1 MKFTCGAYSFQDYS
15 FQALVSSISQE
26 SSNFLDGNNQYFH
39 KLIIKKSNCAFSST
53 MLGVFSKKYDLIASK
68 QQMFNNF
75 VIKLFKHDNKIDKM
89 IASPFEVKKFIECKT

>member
-1 MKFTCGAYSFQDYS
+1 MKFICGAYSFQDYS

-26 SSNFLDGNNQYFH
+26 SSNFLDGVFH

-53 MLGVFSKKYDLIASK
+53 MLDVFSKKYDLIASK

-75 VIKLFKHDNKIDKM
+75 VIKLFKHDNKTDKM

>member
-1 MKFTCGAYSFQDYS
+1 MKFICGAYSFQDYS

-26 SSNFLDGNNQYFH
+26 SSNFLDGVFH

-53 MLGVFSKKYDLIASK
+53 MLDVFSKKYDLIASK

-89 IASPFEVKKFIECKT
+89 RASPFEVKKFLECKT